1 MEWMRNMISLHEAH
15 NLIPFFGAVIR
26 GDRRGTPVI
35 TRWIENI
42 ILTGG
47 GIILALYVNDKINT
61 DHIST
66 NLDAIKSNTARIEHL
81 EVRNVQQ
88 DDTTR
93 QELDDLRTDIRR
105 QIEPVQRM
113 LSDLV
118 SRK

>member
-1 MEWMRNMISLHEAH
+1 MINWHELHNMV
-15 NLIPFFGAVIR
+15 PFFGAVIR
-26 GDRRGTPVI
+26 GDRRGTPVV

-42 ILTGG
+42 LLTGG

-61 DHIST
+61 DHIHT
-66 NLDAIKSNTARIEHL
+66 NLESIRENTARIEHL
-81 EVRNVQQ
+81 ETRNIQQ

-93 QELDDLRTDIRR
+93 QQIDSLRSDIRR
-105 QIEPVQRM
+105 QIEPVQKM